1 MTRMRRIAAAGAA
14 AVALGGIGL
23 GVAGGVD
30 DDADE
35 RATGPAA
42 DRARA
47 AAAAVVPGGAVT
59 GVERDEEGG
68 AAWEAEVRRP
78 DGTVVEVRLGADL
91 RPVGPAVAEEDDD

>member
-1 MTRMRRIAAAGAA
+1 VTRTRRIAAVGAA
-14 AVALGGIGL
+14 AIALAGIGL

-30 DDADE
+30 DDAGE
-35 RATGPAA
+35 QATGPAA

-47 AAAAVVPGGAVT
+47 AAAAVVPGGEVT

-91 RPVGPAVAEEDDD
+91 RPVGLPVAEEGDD